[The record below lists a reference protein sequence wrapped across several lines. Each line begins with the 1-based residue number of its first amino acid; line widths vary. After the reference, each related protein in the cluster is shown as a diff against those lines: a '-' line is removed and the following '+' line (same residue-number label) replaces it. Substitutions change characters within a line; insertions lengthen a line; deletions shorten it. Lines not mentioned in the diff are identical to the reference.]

1 MRKKQGKEAGLIVNM
16 HEARTA
22 KENTDTIED
31 VTQKFPWKKYEEL
44 TFADDFM
51 FCKVLTDRPDLCQ
64 EMVEIITGR
73 KVREVRN
80 LVPQRSQKEYY
91 DGKTSIF
98 LNASSSK
105 MPDGELKDFLQY
117 VGKKVVSSNFTKHID
132 EEVKKVIDDHNGRR
146 LYMLLEEKLQEA
158 TAYGEKRGRQ
168 EGAIL
173 DRISAC
179 LDFGLS
185 KEETKQKIME
195 VFGLSS
201 VDADAYMKL
210 AGVM

>member
-1 MRKKQGKEAGLIVNM
+1 M

-105 MPDGELKDFLQY
+105 MLDGELERRLLAPILLSILM
-117 VGKKVVSSNFTKHID
+117 KKLKRSSMIIMEGGSICYTETTNFTLI
-132 EEVKKVIDDHNGRR
+132 E
-146 LYMLLEEKLQEA
+146 
-158 TAYGEKRGRQ
+158 
-168 EGAIL
+168 
-173 DRISAC
+173 S
-179 LDFGLS
+179 GLNQPDS
-185 KEETKQKIME
+185 
-195 VFGLSS
+195 
-201 VDADAYMKL
+201 YR
-210 AGVM
+210 

>member
-1 MRKKQGKEAGLIVNM
+1 M

-80 LVPQRSQKEYY
+80 LVAQRSQKEYY

-105 MPDGELKDFLQY
+105 ITSTISVQLMPLYKSPHITKGF
-117 VGKKVVSSNFTKHID
+117 SSAAVLT
-132 EEVKKVIDDHNGRR
+132 GRGGNVTISTSKS
-146 LYMLLEEKLQEA
+146 L
-158 TAYGEKRGRQ
+158 GEKN
-168 EGAIL
+168 
-173 DRISAC
+173 
-179 LDFGLS
+179 
-185 KEETKQKIME
+185 
-195 VFGLSS
+195 
-201 VDADAYMKL
+201 
-210 AGVM
+210 

>member
-1 MRKKQGKEAGLIVNM
+1 MRKKQGKETGLIVNM

-105 MPDGELKDFLQY
+105 MLDGELKDFLQY

-146 LYMLLEEKLQEA
+146 LYVLH
-158 TAYGEKRGRQ
+158 
-168 EGAIL
+168 
-173 DRISAC
+173 
-179 LDFGLS
+179 
-185 KEETKQKIME
+185 
-195 VFGLSS
+195 
-201 VDADAYMKL
+201 
-210 AGVM
+210 

>member
-80 LVPQRSQKEYY
+80 LVAQRSQKEYY

-105 MPDGELKDFLQY
+105 MPDGE
-117 VGKKVVSSNFTKHID
+117 
-132 EEVKKVIDDHNGRR
+132 VIDDHNGRR